1 MSNKRVLLATR
12 PEGLPKQSD
21 FRWVEEAIPEPGPE
35 QILIRNIY
43 CSLDPAIRGWL
54 DDAESYFPPIA
65 IGEAIRSTTVGQV
78 AASNHPDFKVGDYV
92 VGLNAIEEYSVA
104 DAGGFTNVVD
114 PSIVASLTNYLSILG
129 AVGLTA
135 YFGLLEV
142 GQPKAGE
149 TVLVSGAAG
158 AVGSVVGQIAKIKGC
173 RAVGIAGG
181 PEKCKRLVEDFGF
194 DAAVDYRGK
203 DLAALIADIKAA
215 CPDGVDVYF
224 DNVGGDILDAAI
236 ANINDNAR
244 LPLCGM
250 ISQYNETEPVPGPT
264 YMWNLIAKTARMQ
277 GFLIR
282 DFIPQMEAG
291 AIQMATWV
299 AEGKITFKEH
309 IDEGIENAITSFNR
323 LFDGSNDGKLILKI
337 APEAL

>member
-1 MSNKRVLLATR
+1 MTNKRVLLTKR
-12 PEGLPKQSD
+12 PEGLPQQSD
-21 FRWVEEAIPEPGPE
+21 FTWVEEAIPEPGPR

-43 CSLDPAIRGWL
+43 CSLDPAMRGWM

-78 AASNHPDFKVGDYV
+78 HASNHPDFNAGDYV

-104 DAGGFTNVVD
+104 EAGGFTNVVD
-114 PSIVASLTNYLSILG
+114 PSIVSSLTNYLSILG

-142 GQPKAGE
+142 GKPKAGE

-181 PEKCKRLVEDFGF
+181 PAKCKRLIDEFGF

-203 DLAALIADIKAA
+203 DLAALVADIKGA

-224 DNVGGDILDAAI
+224 DNVGGDILDAAM

-250 ISQYNETEPVPGPT
+250 ISQYNETTPVPGPT
-264 YMWNLIAKTARMQ
+264 YMWNLIAKTARME

-299 AEGKITFKEH
+299 AEGKIVFKEH
-309 IDEGIENAITSFNR
+309 VDQGIENAITSFNR
-323 LFDGSNDGKLILKI
+323 LFDGSNDGKLILQI
-337 APEAL
+337 APETL